1 MEPSG
6 SRLRA
11 EMRNASG
18 AAWTY
23 SSHYGLL
30 ALTGPERGLL
40 ALFLALLLRAFSGR
54 KGPREAS
61 PQPVPPDVVS
71 ICNGSRAA
79 GSLPQTPSG
88 DGDTENEKGTLSMQ
102 RSGGRAVIF
111 GARRTPLTAR
121 PGARPARDLHGL
133 PGCERWLIRLVQ
145 VTVRLH
151 ERARKPQAPR
161 AAPRTVAP
169 HRPRGLSAP
178 RGGLRSNARECRYS
192 SVVACGTAAQW
203 LGPSRHIPRC
213 IPHRSPAEGSRVG
226 ASRTSDPRRRREGW
240 SGAKV

>member
-61 PQPVPPDVVS
+61 PQPVLPDVVS
-71 ICNGSRAA
+71 QFRTCADGWE
-79 GSLPQTPSG
+79 PSP
-88 DGDTENEKGTLSMQ
+88 DAHWRWRHQERKTNIFVQ

-151 ERARKPQAPR
+151 ERA
-161 AAPRTVAP
+161 
-169 HRPRGLSAP
+169 
-178 RGGLRSNARECRYS
+178 
-192 SVVACGTAAQW
+192 
-203 LGPSRHIPRC
+203 
-213 IPHRSPAEGSRVG
+213 
-226 ASRTSDPRRRREGW
+226 
-240 SGAKV
+240 